1 MSYVVRINRAYK
13 TMGPRRGTRL
23 QVWTNNGW
31 LGREGQIVSLIGSAA
46 VFQSLQ
52 DAEAAATTL
61 VLTKQEYMDLV
72 EVRGFHATFS
82 QSYAL

>member
-13 TMGPRRGTRL
+13 KEVRRMGRD

-31 LGREGQIVSLIGSAA
+31 LTRHGEIAPLIGSAE
-46 VFQSLQ
+46 VFQYREE
-52 DAEAAATTL
+52 AEAAAATL
-61 VLTKQEYMDLV
+61 VLMKQEYLDLV
-72 EVRGFHATFS
+72 EVRGYNPTLC